1 MTRALIL
8 AAVVGIAAAA
18 CSSEGDSSISTAQV
32 VEPDT
37 VLVTVE
43 QTGGC
48 LMMGPN
54 CPTYVV
60 FANGTVDLIRSGQSD
75 SVIDSTV
82 VDEAQVT
89 RLLGDLA
96 AADFAALRERLPV
109 GECQG
114 CYDGIDTVFVFGSAP
129 DVVAFDSIETEL
141 TTSEPV
147 FQSVWDI
154 VGAARQSLQLP
165 IKERP

>member
-1 MTRALIL
+1 MTRTLIL
-8 AAVVGIAAAA
+8 AAFVSVATVA
-18 CSSEGDSSISTAQV
+18 CSSEGDSSIFTAQA

-37 VLVTVE
+37 VLVTVQ

-60 FANGTVDLIRSGQSD
+60 FADGTVDLLRSGQPD

-82 VDEAQVT
+82 VDEAQVAK
-89 RLLGDLA
+89 LLGDLA

-129 DVVAFDSIETEL
+129 DVVTFDSIETEL

-165 IKERP
+165 IKDRP